1 MEFRYNDLGHR
12 QDEELSRIL
21 TEHSQTKAAEKEK
34 SPTPP
39 TQKQEGS
46 AFERLQNSPLDEV
59 QHIIK
64 SKTKSG
70 SAVLAEYEVREQLA
84 GIKQSE
90 QALLDLFLEK

>member
-21 TEHSQTKAAEKEK
+21 TEHTKQAKEEKPEEM
-34 SPTPP
+34 P

-59 QHIIK
+59 RHIIK
-64 SKTKSG
+64 QKSK
-70 SAVLAEYEVREQLA
+70 SAAAAVAEYDVRARLR
-84 GIKQSE
+84 GIKQSNDE
-90 QALLDLFLEK
+90 LLDLFLEK